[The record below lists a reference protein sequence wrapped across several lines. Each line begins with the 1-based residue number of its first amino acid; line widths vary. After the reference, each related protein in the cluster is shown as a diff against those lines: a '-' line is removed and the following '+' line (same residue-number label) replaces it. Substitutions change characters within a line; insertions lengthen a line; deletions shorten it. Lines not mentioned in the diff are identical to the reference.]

1 MPTATTKR
9 FHLQTLE
16 LSSFFLCPVSLPP
29 YRPKPSPFASIPLGQ
44 SDSCSS
50 RELKKRDTPQSTSGF
65 IISPFRSFSS
75 ADPRYYGPGA
85 FQHCLDSTYLPN
97 TFVPGE

>member
-44 SDSCSS
+44 SVSVNH
-50 RELKKRDTPQSTSGF
+50 T
-65 IISPFRSFSS
+65 RSVDICPY
-75 ADPRYYGPGA
+75 ARARLETGID
-85 FQHCLDSTYLPN
+85 
-97 TFVPGE
+97 